1 MRTDGFCVAL
11 SGRCLLV
18 RRSLGETLLKGV
30 DGHLEI
36 IAPLDQGP
44 CQHWILDIRP
54 VGNAGALFLGRD
66 LAFDQL
72 NGADKISQYLTNHC
86 SFARCLKTRLH
97 THLSAPN
104 DLVRH
109 TQRLVA
115 EQLRHLS
122 QVVGQ

>member
-1 MRTDGFCVAL
+1 MSRDPPPIYPPPVSSGIRQRLLVAL
-11 SGRCLLV
+11 SRRCLLV
-18 RRSLGETLLKGV
+18 RRSLGETLFKGA

-44 CQHWILDIRP
+44 CQHWILDIRA
-54 VGNAGALFLGRD
+54 VGSTGALFLGRD

-86 SFARCLKTRLH
+86 GFARCLKTRRH
-97 THLSAPN
+97 AHLGAPD

-109 TQRLVA
+109 T
-115 EQLRHLS
+115 
-122 QVVGQ
+122 

>member
-1 MRTDGFCVAL
+1 MRPDGFCVAL
-11 SGRCLLV
+11 SGRWLLV
-18 RRSLGETLLKGV
+18 RGSLGETLLKGV

-54 VGNAGALFLGRD
+54 IGDAGALFLDHD

-72 NGADKISQYLTNHC
+72 NSADKISQYLVNHC
-86 SFARCLKTRLH
+86 SFARCLKTRRH
-97 THLSAPN
+97 THLGAPD

-109 TQRLVA
+109 T
-115 EQLRHLS
+115 
-122 QVVGQ
+122 